1 MVLNQSPILKIL
13 SFQVY
18 LLKMK
23 YYVQNEFVNQISFWI
38 RIQMNSSVDLKA
50 ERVRIKIFQAIPWQG
65 GDSEVVVI
73 HSAGKQY

>member
-1 MVLNQSPILKIL
+1 
-13 SFQVY
+13 
-18 LLKMK
+18 
-23 YYVQNEFVNQISFWI
+23 
-38 RIQMNSSVDLKA
+38 MNSSVDLKA